1 MTRDLKTYRAKR
13 DFAKTAE
20 PAGEDVLPEG
30 RSFVVQKH
38 DASRLHWDF
47 RLEWQGVLLSWAV
60 TRGPSADTGARRLA
74 VRTEDHPVSYGS
86 FEGTIPKG
94 EYGGGTVMLWDRGTW
109 APKGDVDE
117 GLKSGSL
124 KFVLSGERMKGGWTL
139 VRMKPRGKEKGENWL
154 LIKEHDSHEAEDT
167 EGLVT
172 EHMTSVSTGRSME
185 EIAADKPA
193 RKRKAPVKM
202 AKAKASAL
210 PGFRPVQLAK
220 LQTKAPDS
228 DDWLHETKFDG
239 YRCLAALAGG
249 EVRLYTRSGLDW
261 TAQFG
266 TLVPEFER
274 IDCRSALIDGE
285 VIAPGVET
293 GMFSALQDRLKH
305 GGALAFMAF
314 DLLELDGKD
323 LTTQPLIERKVALEG
338 LLGEGVGAIRYSSHV
353 EGQGGEVFRRMC
365 EAGQEGIISKRSS
378 APYRGSRNGDWLKI
392 KCGQRQEFVICGFK
406 PSDKPGRPFASLV
419 MGTVE
424 KGVLVYRGGV
434 GTGFGAR
441 EFRELKPLLTER
453 KQAKSPFKR
462 TPPEARGTVWV
473 TPDLVAEVS
482 FAELTADGSIRHGVY
497 EGLRLDKASRE
508 VRLEEGETEMPEPKA
523 KPRRRGKNEA
533 EVKGLRISSPDRKV
547 FEDPPV
553 TKLQVAEHY
562 AALADRILPFLKDR
576 PVSLLRCPD
585 GVAGE
590 CFFQKHRTQG
600 MPDAMGTVTVE
611 TKDGPEEFI
620 SLSNAAGLIGS
631 AQMGAIEFHIWG
643 SKNARLEVPDRL
655 VFDLDPDEGLGF
667 EAVKAGAQDVRARLD
682 ALGLPSVPM
691 LSGGKGIHVIV
702 PLRPKAEWDTVK
714 LFARALAAL
723 MAEAAPERYVATMS
737 KAERKGRI
745 FIDWLRNDRGST
757 AVTPYSLRA
766 RPGAKVAVPVT
777 WDELEKITSAGAF
790 DIVSVRDRLNLPCP
804 LREAG
809 KTAVTLGAQVLK
821 RLEKQVEEG
830 QA

>member
-20 PAGEDVLPEG
+20 PHGEDALPEG

-38 DASRLHWDF
+38 AASRLHWDF

-74 VRTEDHPVSYGS
+74 VRTEDHPVSYGG

-117 GLKSGSL
+117 GLKNGSL
-124 KFVLSGERMKGGWTL
+124 KFVLSGERMQGGWTL

-154 LIKEHDSHEAEDT
+154 LIKEHDSHESEET

-172 EHMTSVSTGRSME
+172 EHMTSVSTGRTME

-193 RKRKAPVKM
+193 RKRKAAAQPK
-202 AKAKASAL
+202 KTAL

-249 EVRLYTRSGLDW
+249 KVRLYTRSGLDW

-266 TLVPEFER
+266 ALVPEFER
-274 IDCRSALIDGE
+274 VNCRSALIDGE

-323 LTTQPLIERKVALEG
+323 LTERPLVERKAALEG
-338 LLGEGVGAIRYSSHV
+338 LMGEGIGALRYSSHV
-353 EGQGGEVFRRMC
+353 EGQGEEVFRRMC
-365 EAGQEGIISKRSS
+365 EAGQEGVISKRSS

-392 KCGQRQEFVICGFK
+392 KCGHRQEFIICGWK

-419 MGTVE
+419 MATREGG
-424 KGVLVYRGGV
+424 KLVYRGGV
-434 GTGFGAR
+434 GTGFGAAQ
-441 EFRELKPLLTER
+441 FRELKPLLAER
-453 KQAKSPFKR
+453 KPVKKPFKL
-462 TPPEARGTVWV
+462 TPPEARGTVWIE
-473 TPDLVAEVS
+473 PDLVAEVS
-482 FAELTADGSIRHGVY
+482 YAELTADGSIRHGVY
-497 EGLRLDKASRE
+497 QGLRLDKGPKE
-508 VRLEEGETEMPEPKA
+508 VRLEEEETQVAEPKA
-523 KPRRRGKNEA
+523 KPKRGKGEA
-533 EVKGLRISSPDRKV
+533 QVAGMRISSPDRLV

-553 TKLQVAEHY
+553 SKREVAEHY
-562 AALADRILPFLKDR
+562 AALAERILPFLKDR

-585 GVAGE
+585 GVSGE

-600 MPDAMGTVTVE
+600 MPEPVGTVSVE
-611 TKDGPEEFI
+611 TKDGPEDFI
-620 SLSNAAGLIGS
+620 SLSGAAGLIGC

-643 SKNARLEVPDRL
+643 AKNRTLDRPDRL
-655 VFDLDPDEGLGF
+655 VFDLDPDEGLDF
-667 EAVKAGAQDVRARLD
+667 AAVKAGALEVRRRLD
-682 ALGLPSVPM
+682 ALGLVSAPM
-691 LSGGKGIHVIV
+691 LSGGKGIHVIA
-702 PLRPKAEWDTVK
+702 PLKPKAEWETVK
-714 LFARALAAL
+714 LFSRALATL
-723 MAEAAPERYVATMS
+723 MAEAEPERYVATMS

-745 FIDWLRNDRGST
+745 FIDWLRNERGAT
-757 AVTPYSLRA
+757 AVAPYSLRA
-766 RPGAKVAVPVT
+766 RPGAKVATPVS
-777 WDELEKITSAGAF
+777 WDELDGITTAGAF
-790 DIVSVRDRLNLPCP
+790 DIASIRDRIALPCP
-804 LREAG
+804 LREASG
-809 KTAVTLGAQVLK
+809 RAVTLGAQVLK
-821 RLEKQVEEG
+821 RLEKQVQEG
-830 QA
+830 QE